1 MLKSENHDE
10 LQAILENHGLENY
23 FVRIKEGVNNSPPTC
38 IFNVPSAITTS
49 YFERLLKHYLPGGVQ
64 VISGFNAVGAVRT
77 FTRREK
83 QKWRDV
89 LCVMLPGGEQ
99 CFLGIHSQGVS
110 NSRNLSIFQEEPCA
124 PKMPMG
130 LHYSSSG
137 YAVAFLESDVG
148 HGILNAI
155 SAAEDIISIPNTPR
169 SPEQVWDAAIH
180 DWLNNR
186 H

>member
-1 MLKSENHDE
+1 M
-10 LQAILENHGLENY
+10 
-23 FVRIKEGVNNSPPTC
+23 SPTF
-38 IFNVPSAITTS
+38 IFNVPTTLTAS
-49 YFERLLKHYLPGGVQ
+49 YFDRLLKHYLPDGVQ
-64 VISGFNAVGAVRT
+64 VVSGFNAVESVRT

-83 QKWRDV
+83 QKWGEA
-89 LCVMLPGGEQ
+89 LCVILPDGEK
-99 CFLGIHSQGVS
+99 CFFGIHSQNTSG
-110 NSRNLSIFQEEPCA
+110 SRNLSIFRDEACN
-124 PKMPMG
+124 PKIPTG

-137 YAVAFLESDVG
+137 YAVAFLESDIG

>member
-1 MLKSENHDE
+1 MLKPENHGE
-10 LQAILENHGLENY
+10 LQAILENHGLENH
-23 FVRIKEGVNNSPPTC
+23 FVRIKEGGDGSPPTL
-38 IFNVPSAITTS
+38 IFDVPSPITAN
-49 YFERLLKHYLPGGVQ
+49 YFERLLKQYLPGDVQ
-64 VISGFNAVGAVRT
+64 VISGFNAVGSVRT
-77 FTRREK
+77 FARREK

-89 LCVMLPGGEQ
+89 LCIILPNDERY
-99 CFLGIHSQGVS
+99 FLGIHSQGTS
-110 NSRNLSIFQEEPCA
+110 GSRNLSIFQEEPCT

-130 LHYSSSG
+130 LDYSSSG

-148 HGILNAI
+148 HGTLNAI
-155 SAAEDIISIPNTPR
+155 SAAEDIIDMPSVPR

>member
-1 MLKSENHDE
+1 MLKPENHDE
-10 LQAILENHGLENY
+10 LQAILENHGLENH
-23 FVRIKEGVNNSPPTC
+23 FVCLKEGVNDSPPTL
-38 IFNVPSAITTS
+38 IFNVPSPITAN
-49 YFERLLKHYLPGGVQ
+49 YFERLLKHHLPGDVQ
-64 VISGFNAVGAVRT
+64 VISGFNAVGSVRT

-89 LCVMLPGGEQ
+89 LCVILPDGEQ
-99 CFLGIHSQGVS
+99 YFLGIHSQGTS
-110 NSRNLSIFQEEPCA
+110 NSRNLSIFQEEPCT

-155 SAAEDIISIPNTPR
+155 SAAEDIIDMPSVLR

>member
-23 FVRIKEGVNNSPPTC
+23 FVRIKDGVNDSPPTL
-38 IFNVPSAITTS
+38 IFNVPSAITAN
-49 YFERLLKHYLPGGVQ
+49 YFERLLKHYLPGDVQ

-89 LCVMLPGGEQ
+89 LCVILRDGEQ
-99 CFLGIHSQGVS
+99 YFLSIHSQGAS
-110 NSRNLSIFQEEPCA
+110 NSRNLSIFQEEPCT
-124 PKMPMG
+124 PKMATATHLNPCG
-130 LHYSSSG
+130 CP
-137 YAVAFLESDVG
+137 VAFLESDIGCGV
-148 HGILNAI
+148 LNAI